1 MGSSSLGVKSA
12 SNEEHSE
19 AVVVEPV
26 DFLLDAAPALV
37 QGAPSKADDKERAH
51 HRRRGWEFLA
61 GGGRGPGEP
70 VHRDQLYP
78 IAPRLGVLCQ
88 PRFERGF
95 GAALGHVEQPGR
107 PGPSQ
112 DSVVGRYP
120 NRT

>member
-70 VHRDQLYP
+70 VHRDHLYP

-95 GAALGHVEQPGR
+95 GAALDHVEQPGR

-112 DSVVGRYP
+112 DSVVDRHP